1 MYSDS
6 TLLKL
11 LPYLPGVNWLP
22 CLYNASGFMLATKT
36 LHNDNLVIQ
45 DFVNELISVLPL
57 GVSFPELYNL
67 CDIFLSDKN

>member
-1 MYSDS
+1 
-6 TLLKL
+6 
-11 LPYLPGVNWLP
+11 
-22 CLYNASGFMLATKT
+22 MLATKT